1 VDGIDTTAGI
11 VAIAAAAV
19 ALIALL
25 VAAVAL
31 IRARRLS
38 AEQSAVLGEHG
49 RNDLVAHGAETRRLV
64 DEFGVAIE
72 EIAASLNDR
81 MEYVE
86 GRLAGTVSR
95 ASVIR
100 YDAFNETSGRQS
112 SSVALFDEGGNGVVI
127 SAILQREQ
135 ARVYAKPLIGG
146 RSELELSPEEQEAVR
161 IAEENGQR

>member
-1 VDGIDTTAGI
+1 MDGIESHAGVI
-11 VAIAAAAV
+11 AIAACAV
-19 ALIALL
+19 AL
-25 VAAVAL
+25 VAL
-31 IRARRLS
+31 IVAFVALRRMRRLS
-38 AEQSAVLGEHG
+38 AAQSAVLGEG
-49 RNDLVAHGAETRRLV
+49 GMEDLVAHAVETRRLV

-72 EIAASLNDR
+72 DIAAALNGR

-112 SSVALFDEGGNGVVI
+112 SSVALFDEAGNGVVI

-135 ARVYAKPLIGG
+135 ARVYAKPLVGG
-146 RSELELSPEEQEAVR
+146 RSELELSPEEQEAIRV
-161 IAEENGQR
+161 AEENGRR

>member
-11 VAIAAAAV
+11 VAIAAGAV
-19 ALIALL
+19 ALVALL
-25 VAAVAL
+25 VAIVAL
-31 IRARRLS
+31 TRMRRLT
-38 AEQSAVLGEHG
+38 AQQSAVLGERGHD
-49 RNDLVAHGAETRRLV
+49 DLIAHGVETRHRV
-64 DEFGVAIE
+64 DELGVAIE
-72 EIAASLNDR
+72 EIAAGLNGR
-81 MEYVE
+81 MEHVE

-135 ARVYAKPLIGG
+135 ARVYAKPLVGG
-146 RSELELSPEEQEAVR
+146 RSELELSPEEQEAIRV
-161 IAEENGQR
+161 AEENGRR